1 MNIGDNI
8 KRIRLG
14 REMSQLRLSEL
25 SGVPQTTISNI
36 EKNKVIPS
44 IEKVV
49 RIAKALNVPLEE
61 LLKV

>member
-1 MNIGDNI
+1 MGEKI
-8 KRIRLG
+8 KELRKQRGL
-14 REMSQLRLSEL
+14 SQQDLSDK
-25 SGVPQTTISNI
+25 SNVPQTTISDI
-36 EKNKVIPS
+36 ELNKVIPS